1 MSVID
6 IKRSAGLCLRILTL
20 RASGEQLL
28 ALNRQ
33 DLVFGLLCCWVVGI
47 GRWWDDPHA
56 NLILHTGI
64 VSVLYP
70 FVLGTLLWLF
80 MWPLRPGKWSYIRL
94 VTYIS
99 MTAPPAILYAIP
111 VEQFFAIKT
120 AMDIN
125 AWFLVVVALWRLTM
139 LLTYTIKATD
149 LGVLESIAGSYGPI
163 FAIVLILT
171 ELNLHKVVFDV
182 MMGARQSPDN
192 FEAGGFQ
199 VLLLLGLL
207 MSVAAIPFLLFYVGL
222 AILAWVKK
230 ARKQATEPT
239 DAVIKE

>member
-1 MSVID
+1 M
-6 IKRSAGLCLRILTL
+6 
-20 RASGEQLL
+20 